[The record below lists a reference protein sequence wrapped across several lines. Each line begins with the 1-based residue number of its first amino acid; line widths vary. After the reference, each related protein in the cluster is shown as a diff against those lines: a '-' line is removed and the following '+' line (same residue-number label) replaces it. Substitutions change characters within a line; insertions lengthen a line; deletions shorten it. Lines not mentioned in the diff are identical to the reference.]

1 MGSQAQRLAREGID
15 PDFFE
20 QIRRASF
27 GATLRALN
35 SFENIA
41 ISMAD
46 GYFRGFDALRFPEA
60 YASIEKA
67 DVECFLREN
76 LTDSRRAISIIEPKK
91 EG

>member
-1 MGSQAQRLAREGID
+1 MSTSTRVWAIPTTSIVISR
-15 PDFFE
+15 
-20 QIRRASF
+20 
-27 GATLRALN
+27 
-35 SFENIA
+35 IA
-41 ISMAD
+41 ISKAD

-67 DVECFLREN
+67 DVERFLREN